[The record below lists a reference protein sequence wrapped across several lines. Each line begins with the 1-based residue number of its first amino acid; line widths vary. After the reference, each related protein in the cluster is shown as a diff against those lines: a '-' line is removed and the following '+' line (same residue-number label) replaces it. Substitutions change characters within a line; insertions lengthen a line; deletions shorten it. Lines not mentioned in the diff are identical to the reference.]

1 MTNLQIVANSSFV
14 AVCGVGF
21 LIAWLIQQ
29 R

>member
-1 MTNLQIVANSSFV
+1 MTTLQIAAQSSFI